1 MKKASVKKREK
12 MQKSFREKK
21 NMMAFKEYVYE
32 FWI

>member
-12 MQKSFREKK
+12 MQKSFREK